1 MSIKKQISIIN
12 NEIKDHAELVAVSKT
27 RSIEDINEAYN
38 QGQKKF
44 GENRVQEIVDKFNK
58 LPKDIEW
65 HMIGHLQKNKVKY
78 ISEFISLIHSLD
90 RLSLANE
97 IDKNGK
103 KHDKSIDCLIQIK
116 ISKEESKFGLNIDE
130 LHSFYNEVKMFKN
143 INIRG
148 LMGMATYTD
157 DKELVNNEFKKMKK
171 LFEKMKSID
180 SNIKILVTNTGNGKD
195 TFKLTKELEEGLTL
209 YLTET
214 YFELEP
220 QETKEINTQGLE
232 TKSNSD
238 YDAVFEVKSVGND
251 NVSADIILKVKGN
264 SDSNSNSSLN
274 GNLFILTVGAIVFSM
289 LLTEKRKR

>member
-1 MSIKKQISIIN
+1 MNIKKQISIIN
-12 NEIKDHAELVAVSKT
+12 KEIKDKAELIAVSKT
-27 RSIEDINEAYN
+27 RSIEDINEAYK

-130 LHSFYNEVKMFKN
+130 LDSFYNEVKMFKNINRLSLANEIDKNGKKHDKSIDCLIQIKISKEESKFGLNIDELDSFYNEVKMFKN
-143 INIRG
+143 INIIG
-148 LMGMATYTD
+148 LMGMATFTN
-157 DKELVNNEFKKMKK
+157 DKMLINDEFQEMGRLFKKMKA
-171 LFEKMKSID
+171 ID
-180 SNIKILVTNTGNGKD
+180 SNFKILSIGMSDDYLIGIQNG
-195 TFKLTKELEEGLTL
+195 
-209 YLTET
+209 
-214 YFELEP
+214 
-220 QETKEINTQGLE
+220 
-232 TKSNSD
+232 SNMIR
-238 YDAVFEVKSVGND
+238 VG
-251 NVSADIILKVKGN
+251 SKIFG
-264 SDSNSNSSLN
+264 
-274 GNLFILTVGAIVFSM
+274 
-289 LLTEKRKR
+289 KRNY

>member
-1 MSIKKQISIIN
+1 MSIEKQISIIN
-12 NEIKDHAELVAVSKT
+12 KEIKEQAELIAVSKT
-27 RSIEDINEAYN
+27 RSIEDINEAYK

-130 LHSFYNEVKMFKN
+130 LDSFYNQVKMFKN
-143 INIRG
+143 INIIG
-148 LMGMATYTD
+148 LMGMATFTN
-157 DKELVNNEFKKMKK
+157 DKMLINDEFQEMGRLFKKMKA
-171 LFEKMKSID
+171 ID
-180 SNIKILVTNTGNGKD
+180 SNFKILSIGMSDDYLIGIQNG
-195 TFKLTKELEEGLTL
+195 
-209 YLTET
+209 
-214 YFELEP
+214 
-220 QETKEINTQGLE
+220 
-232 TKSNSD
+232 SNMIR
-238 YDAVFEVKSVGND
+238 VG
-251 NVSADIILKVKGN
+251 SKIFG
-264 SDSNSNSSLN
+264 
-274 GNLFILTVGAIVFSM
+274 
-289 LLTEKRKR
+289 KRNY